1 MNTFVVLA
9 EPKRREILD
18 ELRREPQTVSALV
31 DALGVSQ
38 PAVSKHLRVLRD
50 AELVSVRPDGQRRW
64 YEVNPTPL
72 EELAEWL
79 EPYRQLWSER
89 LDSLERH
96 LDANPE
102 LDDNAT
108 PEEET

>member
-38 PAVSKHLRVLRD
+38 PAVSKHLRVLREAD
-50 AELVSVRPDGQRRW
+50 MVSVRPDGQRRW

-79 EPYRQLWSER
+79 EPYREMWSER

-102 LDDNAT
+102 LDDDAT

>member
-50 AELVSVRPDGQRRW
+50 ADLVSVRPDGQRRW
-64 YEVNPTPL
+64 YEVNTGPL
-72 EELAEWL
+72 MELEEWL
-79 EPYRQLWSER
+79 EPYRALWSER
-89 LDSLERH
+89 LDRLERH
-96 LDANPE
+96 LDDNPGI
-102 LDDNAT
+102 DDPTT
-108 PEEET
+108 PEEEK

>member
-38 PAVSKHLRVLRD
+38 PAVSKHLRVLREAD
-50 AELVSVRPDGQRRW
+50 LVSVRPDGQRRW

-79 EPYRQLWSER
+79 EPYREMWSER

>member
-18 ELRREPQTVSALV
+18 ELRQAPQTVSALV

-50 AELVSVRPDGQRRW
+50 ADLVSVRPEGQRRW
-64 YEVNPTPL
+64 YEVNTGPL
-72 EELAEWL
+72 MELEAWL
-79 EPYRQLWSER
+79 EPYRALWSER
-89 LDSLERH
+89 LDRLERH
-96 LDANPE
+96 LDENLEAGDEPN
-102 LDDNAT
+102 
-108 PEEET
+108 PEEER

>member
-38 PAVSKHLRVLRD
+38 PAVSKHLRVLREAD
-50 AELVSVRPDGQRRW
+50 LVSVRPDGQRRW

-79 EPYRQLWSER
+79 DPLVSG
-89 LDSLERH
+89 
-96 LDANPE
+96 
-102 LDDNAT
+102 AT
-108 PEEET
+108 VDWECLLIS

>member
-38 PAVSKHLRVLRD
+38 PAVSKHLRVLREAD
-50 AELVSVRPDGQRRW
+50 LVSVRPDGQRRW

-79 EPYRQLWSER
+79 DPYREMWSER

-96 LDANPE
+96 LDATPE

>member
-38 PAVSKHLRVLRD
+38 PAVSKHLRVLREAD
-50 AELVSVRPDGQRRW
+50 LVSVRPDGQRRW

-79 EPYRQLWSER
+79 EPYREMWSER

-102 LDDNAT
+102 LDDDAT

>member
-38 PAVSKHLRVLRD
+38 PAVSKHLRVLREAD
-50 AELVSVRPDGQRRW
+50 LVSVRPDGQRRW

>member
-38 PAVSKHLRVLRD
+38 PAVSKHLRVLREAD
-50 AELVSVRPDGQRRW
+50 LVSVRPDGQRRW

-72 EELAEWL
+72 EELGLA
-79 EPYRQLWSER
+79 
-89 LDSLERH
+89 
-96 LDANPE
+96 
-102 LDDNAT
+102 
-108 PEEET
+108 